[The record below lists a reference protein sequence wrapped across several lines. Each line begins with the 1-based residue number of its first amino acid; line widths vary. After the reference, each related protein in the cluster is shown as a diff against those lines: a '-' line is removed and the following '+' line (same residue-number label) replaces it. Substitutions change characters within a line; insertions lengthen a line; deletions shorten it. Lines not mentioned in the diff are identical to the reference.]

1 MKKWYFVH
9 VNTGFEKKVKI
20 AIEERAKQ
28 FNLQDKIGRII
39 VPTENIVEIVKGEKR
54 TTTRNLYPGYIL
66 VELELTDETKFLIQT
81 TPKVTGFVGGNKP
94 IPLSD
99 EEAQK
104 IITQIEESSHRPTPK
119 YHFEKGEQV
128 IVTEGPF
135 TNFHGIVDEVKPD
148 KGKVT
153 VLVSIFGRS
162 TPVELD
168 FSNVQKVS

>member
-1 MKKWYFVH
+1 MKWYIIQAY
-9 VNTGFEKKVKI
+9 TGFEKKVK
-20 AIEERAKQ
+20 ASIEERAKQ
-28 FNLQDKIGRII
+28 YNLESKIGRIV

-54 TTTRNLYPGYIL
+54 TTTRNIYPGYVLIQVDLDDEVRHL
-66 VELELTDETKFLIQT
+66 VET
-81 TPKVTGFVGGNKP
+81 TPKVSGFIGGNTP

-99 EEAQK
+99 VEANK
-104 IITQIEESSHRPTPK
+104 IISQMEETSARPVPK
-119 YHFEKGEQV
+119 YQFEKGEQV

-148 KGKVT
+148 KGKLS

-168 FSNVQKVS
+168 FSSVQKVS